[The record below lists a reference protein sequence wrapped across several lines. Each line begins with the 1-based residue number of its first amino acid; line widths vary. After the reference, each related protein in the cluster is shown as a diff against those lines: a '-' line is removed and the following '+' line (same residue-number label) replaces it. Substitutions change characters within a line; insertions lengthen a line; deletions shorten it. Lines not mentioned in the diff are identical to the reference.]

1 MVMSRHEFLI
11 HLHELLRPTVYFEI
25 GVQYGNSLNLAV
37 YSRHA
42 IGVDPHPLWLAGGNQ
57 VIYPMDSDSFF
68 SNKLYQAAESVD
80 LAFIDGDHHYEQA
93 LRDFYN
99 TQKLCYRNAVI
110 AFDDMLPYNQ
120 AVGGRTMV
128 AGHWAGDVWR
138 AEGWIKANQPDLTTV
153 LVDVEPTGLLL
164 VWNLDPTYDP
174 GELTLSSSPEPVPD
188 DVIKRTY
195 ALEPEA
201 ALDLVSNR
209 GA

>member
-1 MVMSRHEFLI
+1 MVMSRHEFLT

-37 YSRHA
+37 YSRYA

-57 VIYPMDSDSFF
+57 VIYSIDSDSFF
-68 SNKLYQAAESVD
+68 SNKLYRASEPVD

-93 LRDFYN
+93 VRDFYN
-99 TQKLCYRNAVI
+99 TQRLCHRDAVI

-138 AEGWIKANQPDLTTV
+138 VEPEIRARQPDLSLA
-153 LVDVEPTGLLL
+153 LVDVDPTGLLL
-164 VWNLDPTYDP
+164 AWDLDPSYDP
-174 GELTLSSSPEPVPD
+174 GELALSSSPELVPD